1 MCHVCKN
8 REKNMLA
15 FVLWLNIAC
24 NMLVSGEENEHCLH
38 NFICWPVATHGH
50 STSMFRFP
58 LASHI
63 SVYVHFFRFISWRI
77 QGTYDIVSS

>member
-24 NMLVSGEENEHCLH
+24 NMLVFGEENEHCLH

-50 STSMFRFP
+50 STSLCSTWIFFS
-58 LASHI
+58 SHA
-63 SVYVHFFRFISWRI
+63 VVRI
-77 QGTYDIVSS
+77 

>member
-50 STSMFRFP
+50 STSSYRVRTG
-58 LASHI
+58 S
-63 SVYVHFFRFISWRI
+63 R
-77 QGTYDIVSS
+77 

>member
-50 STSMFRFP
+50 STSP
-58 LASHI
+58 NKQ
-63 SVYVHFFRFISWRI
+63 SWTGRI
-77 QGTYDIVSS
+77 YSSCSWQGRAGLVFN

>member
-50 STSMFRFP
+50 STSTRN
-58 LASHI
+58 
-63 SVYVHFFRFISWRI
+63 V
-77 QGTYDIVSS
+77 